1 MQITESI
8 LKAIGDRIEWDTYKA
23 ELESRVR

>member
-1 MQITESI
+1 MQTTEST
-8 LKAIGDRIEWDTYKA
+8 LKAIGDRSECDTYKA